1 MRLCREY
8 ICVLR
13 KVQDQIL
20 CRLLPCIVRAGRCG

>member
-1 MRLCREY
+1 M
-8 ICVLR
+8 LR